1 MHAVNASG
9 EMFISHTKLAGRF
22 TLRLSIGNIR
32 TGEGQVGAAWNRLR
46 ETAREIGRG
55 W

>member
-9 EMFISHTKLAGRF
+9 EMFISHTKLSGRF

-32 TGEGQVGAAWNRLR
+32 TGEGHVAAAWNRLQASVR
-46 ETAREIGRG
+46 SL
-55 W
+55 